1 MEEIILTTT
10 DYVPGYEVVEI
21 VGLAQGSCVQT
32 KSFGKDFGAGL
43 KTLVGGE
50 VRAYT
55 DMMNESRQLSTKRM
69 VDKAKELGADAIINI
84 RYSSSA
90 VMQGAAEIMVIGTA
104 VRLQRK

>member
-1 MEEIILTTT
+1 MEDIILTTT
-10 DYVPGYEVVEI
+10 EFIPGYEITEI

-69 VDKAKELGADAIINI
+69 VDRARDLGADAIICV

-90 VMQGAAEIMVIGTA
+90 VMQGAAEIMVVGTA
-104 VRLQRK
+104 VRIRKL